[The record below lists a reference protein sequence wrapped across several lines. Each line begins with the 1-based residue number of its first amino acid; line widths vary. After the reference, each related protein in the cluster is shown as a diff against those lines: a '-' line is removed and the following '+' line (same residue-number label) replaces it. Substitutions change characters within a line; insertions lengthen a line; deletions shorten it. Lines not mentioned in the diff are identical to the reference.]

1 MPRWFTYIIAFACV
15 LIMASNVLGQDKPRP
30 STRERMWRVMYCED
44 AGQGACFRG
53 RKLIL
58 KECIAEL
65 ERIWREER
73 YILACVSESKDG
85 D

>member
-1 MPRWFTYIIAFACV
+1 
-15 LIMASNVLGQDKPRP
+15 
-30 STRERMWRVMYCED
+30 MWRVMYCED